1 MFIFVLEVEGHP
13 TGFAYHDQPTADEWV
28 EGDARRSYTA
38 VEVLDVSANCEDEDD
53 EDYVDDSELGLGPCS
68 RFGFGIEFP

>member
-13 TGFAYHDQPTADEWV
+13 TGFAYHDLNSAELWV
-28 EGDARRSYTA
+28 EGDDRRSYTA
-38 VEVLDVSANCEDEDD
+38 VEVLDVSASCEDED

-68 RFGFGIEFP
+68 RFGAEFF